1 MVDLPIIHALD
12 RACSSIKGGARLNP
26 DYPVHMRDAF
36 HEDLDSINQT
46 LVNMSI
52 LVSTAMANATKSLL
66 QPNLELA
73 ELVIVEDERIDAI
86 QHELDNKTLD
96 VMARQQPVASDLRN
110 LVTSLRMSADFE
122 RMGDFAH
129 HVARIARMRYPNSAV
144 PAELVPTIQAMGD
157 TAVALINKVTGLLQ
171 SRDTQVALEVERDD
185 DEMDRLHRKLFE
197 ILLDDSWSHGIES
210 AIDMTLLGR
219 YYERCADHTVSIS
232 RRVYFLVT
240 GEYAEKIS

>member
-1 MVDLPIIHALD
+1 
-12 RACSSIKGGARLNP
+12 
-26 DYPVHMRDAF
+26 MRDAF
-36 HEDLDSINQT
+36 HDDLDSINQT
-46 LVNMSI
+46 LVDMST
-52 LVSTAMANATKSLL
+52 LVAGAMGRATTALL
-66 QPNLELA
+66 SANLELA
-73 ELVIVEDERIDAI
+73 EEVIADDDRVDAI

-129 HVARIARMRYPNSAV
+129 HIARIARMRYPQTAV
-144 PAELVPTIQAMGD
+144 PAELAPTIQAMGD
-157 TAVALINKVTGLLQ
+157 VAVALINKVTGLLQ
-171 SRDTQVALEVERDD
+171 SRDINVALEVERDD

-197 ILLDDSWSHGIES
+197 VLLDDNWAEGIEA

-219 YYERCADHTVSIS
+219 YYERCADHAVSVS

-240 GEYAEKIS
+240 GEYAEKQ

>member
-1 MVDLPIIHALD
+1 
-12 RACSSIKGGARLNP
+12 
-26 DYPVHMRDAF
+26 MRDAF

-46 LVNMSI
+46 LVNMST
-52 LVSTAMANATKSLL
+52 LVSGAMTNATKALL

-73 ELVIVEDERIDAI
+73 EHVIAEDDRIDAI

-129 HVARIARMRYPNSAV
+129 HVARIARMRYPNNAV
-144 PAELVPTIQAMGD
+144 PVELVPTIQAMGD
-157 TAVALINKVTGLLQ
+157 VAVALIDKVTGLLQ
-171 SRDTQVALEVERDD
+171 SRDINVALEVERDD
-185 DEMDRLHRKLFE
+185 DEMDRLHRNLFE
-197 ILLDDSWSHGIES
+197 ILLDDSWSHGIEA

-240 GEYAEKIS
+240 GEYAEKSS

>member
-1 MVDLPIIHALD
+1 
-12 RACSSIKGGARLNP
+12 
-26 DYPVHMRDAF
+26 
-36 HEDLDSINQT
+36 
-46 LVNMSI
+46 
-52 LVSTAMANATKSLL
+52 
-66 QPNLELA
+66 
-73 ELVIVEDERIDAI
+73 
-86 QHELDNKTLD
+86 
-96 VMARQQPVASDLRN
+96 
-110 LVTSLRMSADFE
+110 MSADFE

-157 TAVALINKVTGLLQ
+157 VAVALINKVTGLLQ
-171 SRDTQVALEVERDD
+171 SRDIQVALEVERDD

-197 ILLDDSWSHGIES
+197 ILLDDSWSHGIEA

-240 GEYAEKIS
+240 GEYAEKLS

>member
-1 MVDLPIIHALD
+1 
-12 RACSSIKGGARLNP
+12 
-26 DYPVHMRDAF
+26 MRDAF

-46 LVNMSI
+46 LVEMST
-52 LVSTAMANATKSLL
+52 LVAGAMGRATTALHTA
-66 QPNLELA
+66 NLELA
-73 ELVIVEDERIDAI
+73 EEVIADDDRVDAI

-129 HVARIARMRYPNSAV
+129 HAARIARMRYPNSAV
-144 PAELVPTIQAMGD
+144 PAELTPTIQAMGD
-157 TAVALINKVTGLLQ
+157 CAVALINKVTGLLQ
-171 SRDTQVALEVERDD
+171 SRDINVALEVERDD

-197 ILLDDSWSHGIES
+197 VLLDDSWAHGIET

-219 YYERCADHTVSIS
+219 YYERCADHAVSVS

-240 GEYAEKIS
+240 GEYAEKQS

>member
-1 MVDLPIIHALD
+1 
-12 RACSSIKGGARLNP
+12 
-26 DYPVHMRDAF
+26 MRDAF

-46 LVNMSI
+46 LVEMSN
-52 LVSTAMANATKSLL
+52 LVSGAMGRATTALL
-66 QPNLELA
+66 APNLELA
-73 ELVIVEDERIDAI
+73 EEVIADDDRVDAI

-129 HVARIARMRYPNSAV
+129 HVARIARMRYPNKAV
-144 PAELVPTIQAMGD
+144 PAELE
-157 TAVALINKVTGLLQ
+157 LIDKVTGLLQ
-171 SRDTQVALEVERDD
+171 SRDINVALEVERDD

-197 ILLDDSWSHGIES
+197 ALLDDNWSHGIET

-240 GEYAEKIS
+240 GEFAEKKS

>member
-1 MVDLPIIHALD
+1 
-12 RACSSIKGGARLNP
+12 
-26 DYPVHMRDAF
+26 MRDAF

-46 LVNMSI
+46 LVDMSN
-52 LVSTAMANATKSLL
+52 LVSNAMANATKSLL

-73 ELVIVEDERIDAI
+73 ELVIAEDDKVDAI

-129 HVARIARMRYPNSAV
+129 HVARIARMRYPQSAV
-144 PAELVPTIQAMGD
+144 PAELVPTIQAMGN
-157 TAVALINKVTGLLQ
+157 TAVALIDKVTGLLQ
-171 SRDTQVALEVERDD
+171 SRDINVALEVERDD

-197 ILLDDSWSHGIES
+197 VLLDDSWSHGIEA

-240 GEYAEKIS
+240 GEYAEKTS

>member
-1 MVDLPIIHALD
+1 
-12 RACSSIKGGARLNP
+12 
-26 DYPVHMRDAF
+26 MRDAF

-46 LVNMSI
+46 LVEMSI
-52 LVSTAMANATKSLL
+52 LVSNAMSNATKSLL

-73 ELVIVEDERIDAI
+73 ELVIAEDDRVDAI

-129 HVARIARMRYPNSAV
+129 HVARISRMRYPQSAV
-144 PAELVPTIQAMGD
+144 PVELVPTIQAMGD

-171 SRDTQVALEVERDD
+171 SRDIKVALEVERDD

-197 ILLDDSWSHGIES
+197 VLLDDSWSHGIEA

>member
-1 MVDLPIIHALD
+1 
-12 RACSSIKGGARLNP
+12 
-26 DYPVHMRDAF
+26 MRDAF

-46 LVNMSI
+46 LVDMSN
-52 LVSTAMANATKSLL
+52 LVAGAMGRATTALL
-66 QPNLELA
+66 TANLEVA
-73 ELVIVEDERIDAI
+73 EEVIADDDRVDAI

-129 HVARIARMRYPNSAV
+129 HIARIARIRYPQTAV
-144 PAELVPTIQAMGD
+144 PADLAPTIQAMGD

-171 SRDTQVALEVERDD
+171 SRDITVALEVERDD
-185 DEMDRLHRKLFE
+185 DEMDKLHRKLFE
-197 ILLDDSWSHGIES
+197 VLLDDSWAHGIET

-219 YYERCADHTVSIS
+219 YYERCADHAVSVS

-240 GEYAEKIS
+240 GEYAEKN

>member
-1 MVDLPIIHALD
+1 
-12 RACSSIKGGARLNP
+12 
-26 DYPVHMRDAF
+26 MRDAF

>member
-1 MVDLPIIHALD
+1 
-12 RACSSIKGGARLNP
+12 
-26 DYPVHMRDAF
+26 MRDAF

-86 QHELDNKTLD
+86 QHELDTKTLD

-157 TAVALINKVTGLLQ
+157 TGVALINKVTGLLQ

>member
-1 MVDLPIIHALD
+1 
-12 RACSSIKGGARLNP
+12 
-26 DYPVHMRDAF
+26 MRDAF

-157 TAVALINKVTGLLQ
+157 TGVALINKVTGLLQ

>member
-1 MVDLPIIHALD
+1 
-12 RACSSIKGGARLNP
+12 
-26 DYPVHMRDAF
+26 MRDAF

-86 QHELDNKTLD
+86 QHELDTKTLD

-171 SRDTQVALEVERDD
+171 SRDIQVALEVERDD
-185 DEMDRLHRKLFE
+185 DEVDRLHRKLFE

>member
-1 MVDLPIIHALD
+1 
-12 RACSSIKGGARLNP
+12 
-26 DYPVHMRDAF
+26 MRDAF

-46 LVNMSI
+46 LVEMSG
-52 LVSTAMANATKSLL
+52 LVSGAMSRATTALL
-66 QPNLELA
+66 SPNLELA
-73 ELVIVEDERIDAI
+73 EEVIADDERVDAI
-86 QHELDNKTLD
+86 QHDLDNKTLE

-129 HVARIARMRYPNSAV
+129 HIARVARMRYPNKAV
-144 PAELVPTIQAMGD
+144 PEELAPTIQAMGD
-157 TAVALINKVTGLLQ
+157 VAVALINKVTGLLQ
-171 SRDTQVALEVERDD
+171 SRDINVALEVERDD
-185 DEMDRLHRKLFE
+185 DEMDKLHRKLFE
-197 ILLDDSWSHGIES
+197 ILLDDSWSHGIET

-219 YYERCADHTVSIS
+219 YYERCADHTVSVS

>member
-1 MVDLPIIHALD
+1 
-12 RACSSIKGGARLNP
+12 
-26 DYPVHMRDAF
+26 MRDAF

-197 ILLDDSWSHGIES
+197 ILLDDSWSHGIEY

>member
-1 MVDLPIIHALD
+1 
-12 RACSSIKGGARLNP
+12 
-26 DYPVHMRDAF
+26 MRDAF

-46 LVNMSI
+46 LVEMSS
-52 LVSTAMANATKSLL
+52 LVANAMGNATKALL

-73 ELVIVEDERIDAI
+73 EEVIADDDRVDAI

-144 PAELVPTIQAMGD
+144 PAELAPTIQAMGD

-171 SRDTQVALEVERDD
+171 SRDTAVALEVERDD

-197 ILLDDSWSHGIES
+197 ALLDDKWSHGIET

-219 YYERCADHTVSIS
+219 YYERCADHAVSVS

-240 GEYAEKIS
+240 GEYAEKQS

>member
-1 MVDLPIIHALD
+1 
-12 RACSSIKGGARLNP
+12 
-26 DYPVHMRDAF
+26 MRDAF

-46 LVNMSI
+46 LVDMST
-52 LVSTAMANATKSLL
+52 LVSNAMANATKSLL

-73 ELVIVEDERIDAI
+73 ELVIAEDDKVDAI

-129 HVARIARMRYPNSAV
+129 HVARIARMRYPQSAV

-171 SRDTQVALEVERDD
+171 SRDINVALEVERDD

-197 ILLDDSWSHGIES
+197 VLLDDSWSHGIEA

-240 GEYAEKIS
+240 GEYAEKTS

>member
-1 MVDLPIIHALD
+1 
-12 RACSSIKGGARLNP
+12 
-26 DYPVHMRDAF
+26 MRDAF

-46 LVNMSI
+46 LVEMSN
-52 LVSTAMANATKSLL
+52 LVSGAMTRATSALLTA
-66 QPNLELA
+66 NLELA
-73 ELVIVEDERIDAI
+73 EEVIAEDDRIDAT

-129 HVARIARMRYPNSAV
+129 HVARIARMRYPNKAV
-144 PAELVPTIQAMGD
+144 PVELESTIEAMGNV
-157 TAVALINKVTGLLQ
+157 AVALINKVTGLLQ
-171 SRDTQVALEVERDD
+171 SRDINVALEVERDD
-185 DEMDRLHRKLFE
+185 DEMDKLHRKLFE
-197 ILLDDSWSHGIES
+197 TLLDDSWPHGIET

-219 YYERCADHTVSIS
+219 YYERCADHTVSVS

-240 GEYAEKIS
+240 GEYAEKQS